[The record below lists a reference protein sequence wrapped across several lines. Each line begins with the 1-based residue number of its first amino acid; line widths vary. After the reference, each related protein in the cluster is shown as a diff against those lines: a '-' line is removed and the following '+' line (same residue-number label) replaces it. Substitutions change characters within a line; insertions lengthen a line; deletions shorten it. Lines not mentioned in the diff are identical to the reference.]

1 MSLII
6 NLSPNNNAIL
16 SLSLS
21 SQYLKL
27 LKNHTPLNYNLLH
40 QHLEP
45 IYNRLT
51 SIDLFRRCELKTT
64 QNPNESFHH
73 SVWSRCS
80 KKNFHSL
87 RRVQFA
93 LVSAAA
99 EPCSNFCHEKYTRY
113 PGRLSWTSTRPIE
126 SQEKAI

>member
-1 MSLII
+1 MSSIYHGYSTDDHPQHQFCPPGPDSWCFYKKSIGEHLYP
-6 NLSPNNNAIL
+6 SGH
-16 SLSLS
+16 
-21 SQYLKL
+21 KVRV
-27 LKNHTPLNYNLLH
+27 HTPLNYNLLH

-45 IYNRLT
+45 IHNQLT
-51 SIDLFRRCELKTT
+51 SIDLLRRCELKTT

-73 SVWSRCS
+73 SWSRCS

-99 EPCSNFCHEKYTRY
+99 EQQP
-113 PGRLSWTSTRPIE
+113 STTVAQQQFLP
-126 SQEKAI
+126 